1 MDLLFQPYEFCGIQL
16 KNKFVRSATMG
27 NLATLEKLPSEDLY
41 RLYEELARG
50 KIS

>member
-1 MDLLFQPYEFCGIQL
+1 ME
-16 KNKFVRSATMG
+16 

-50 KIS
+50 KISINIIIE